1 MKDFNAILSHWNDLR
16 VIQLSSQPDFDK
28 FHLSLNS
35 HESLEKIVIPSTF
48 QLYFDH
54 TFWGIATKYYIV
66 PSHLLTPADIV
77 RNVIEITTSTLESF
91 AGEFALR
98 KNDWDLTN
106 LESLQICV
114 FSIFIPKTE
123 FLLRFKNLKNLE
135 IFYDEMDINYLL
147 DILHFLGNTKTL
159 NISASLEVRSDL
171 DDGETKDIFN
181 KALELV
187 NEKFPLPDVRI
198 RELHIYEDPFYMMW
212 RPRFS
217 ISYGENGAT
226 LTTIEDNSDSE
237 SDISGSIDES
247 VEKSDSMNESV
258 EDSDSV
264 NESVTNSDSE
274 DMNEQE

>member
-1 MKDFNAILSHWNDLR
+1 MNDLR
-16 VIQLSSQPDFDK
+16 VIQLSSEPDFDK

-54 TFWGIATKYYIV
+54 TLWGIATKYYID

-114 FSIFIPKTE
+114 FSIFVPKTE

-171 DDGETKDIFN
+171 VDGETKDIFN

-198 RELHIYEDPFYMMW
+198 RELHIYEDPFYMMR

-237 SDISGSIDES
+237 SNISGSIDES
-247 VEKSDSMNESV
+247 VKKSDSMNESV

-264 NESVTNSDSE
+264 NESVN
-274 DMNEQE
+274 N